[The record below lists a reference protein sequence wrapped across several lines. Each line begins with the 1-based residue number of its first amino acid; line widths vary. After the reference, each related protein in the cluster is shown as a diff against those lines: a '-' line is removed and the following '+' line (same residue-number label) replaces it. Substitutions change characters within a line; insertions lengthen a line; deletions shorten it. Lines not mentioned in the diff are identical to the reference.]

1 MSKYTPGPWIF
12 EPAPYEAD
20 RREIKAVSVEGGR
33 RSEALVAEIPKYNT
47 KWEANVRLIA
57 AAPEMLEALKDA
69 HALILEYM
77 PEYPSRD
84 FNSRLNTIY
93 KVIKKAEG
101 A

>member
-1 MSKYTPGPWIF
+1 MSKHTPGPWSF
-12 EPAPYEAD
+12 FRGLGTGNFY
-20 RREIKAVSVEGGR
+20 VESNIPGITANQQFLVKIGE
-33 RSEALVAEIPKYNT
+33 SEGNA
-47 KWEANVRLIA
+47 RLIA